1 MMNALAFFAAE
12 SGPTVH
18 IAPGPVFQLG
28 GLTITNSIFYGW
40 ICMVVIFV
48 TMVLVA
54 RRVTVHPKG
63 GFMQFI
69 EMGAEFITNTVESGF
84 ENKKTARKYMAY
96 FVTLFF
102 FLLFNNWL
110 GLLPGVGEALTVNGV
125 PVLRSFTA
133 DFNGTLAAAV
143 VTMVYVYAQ
152 SIAAFGGP
160 LKFLRHFFVGSPL
173 NPLYF
178 VIGVLEMVTN
188 LMRVFS
194 LAIRL
199 FLNVAVG
206 EIVIAV
212 FTYLGQFLAPV
223 SAAPFTAIELF
234 VGALQAYI
242 FATLSIMYL
251 AAAVNHA
258 EHEQHASHSPEASI
272 PDMSATAALS
282 PGGSSI

>member
-1 MMNALAFFAAE
+1 MFLTLLAAD
-12 SGPTVH
+12 SGPAVH
-18 IAPGPVFQLG
+18 IAPGPVFTVG
-28 GLTITNSIFYGW
+28 PLTITNSIFYGW
-40 ICMVVIFV
+40 ICMAAILV

-54 RRVTVHPKG
+54 HRVRVHPKG
-63 GFMQFI
+63 GAAQFI
-69 EMGAEFITNTVESGF
+69 EMGAEFMMKTVESGF
-84 ENKKTARKYMAY
+84 NNKQTARKYMPY

-110 GLLPGVGEALTVNGV
+110 GLVPGVGEALTVNGV

-133 DFNGTLAAAV
+133 DFNGTLAAAA
-143 VTMVYVYAQ
+143 VTMLYVYGQ
-152 SIAAFGGP
+152 SIAAFGSP

-173 NPLYF
+173 NPLYL
-178 VIGVLEMVTN
+178 VIGILEMVTN

-251 AAAVNHA
+251 ASAVNEA
-258 EHEQHASHSPEASI
+258 EHTMHEAHPFEATTTDTFNAELSADGSHA
-272 PDMSATAALS
+272 
-282 PGGSSI
+282 

>member
-1 MMNALAFFAAE
+1 MISPTLFAE
-12 SGPTVH
+12 SGPAVH
-18 IAPGPVFQLG
+18 IAPGPVFHVG
-28 GLTITNSIFYGW
+28 SLTITNSIFYGW
-40 ICMVVIFV
+40 ICMVVILV
-48 TMVLVA
+48 TMILVA
-54 RRVTVHPKG
+54 RRVRVRPRG
-63 GFMQFI
+63 GFVQFI
-69 EMGAEFITNTVESGF
+69 EMGAEFMMKTVESGF
-84 ENKKTARKYMAY
+84 NNKQTARKYMPY

-102 FLLFNNWL
+102 FLLLNNWL
-110 GLLPGVGEALTVNGV
+110 GLVPGVGEALTINGV

-133 DFNGTLAAAV
+133 DFNGTLAAAA
-143 VTMVYVYAQ
+143 VTMLYVYGQ
-152 SIAAFGGP
+152 SIAAFGSP

-234 VGALQAYI
+234 VGALQAFI

-251 AAAVNHA
+251 AAAVNEA
-258 EHEQHASHSPEASI
+258 EHAKHEEHSTEAPTTDLVSAAEGSHV
-272 PDMSATAALS
+272 
-282 PGGSSI
+282 